1 MEFNIERVKYMN
13 FLELAKK
20 RHTVRKYQAKK
31 VEEEKVLKILEAG
44 RIAPTGANTQP
55 QRIIVI
61 REKDGLHQLA
71 KCANIYNAPLALII
85 CADHSVSWKRP
96 HDGKDIAEIDV
107 SIVTDHMMLQATEL
121 DLGTCW
127 ICYFD
132 AKVMRT
138 EFKMPDNY
146 EPINILAI
154 GYASSEPLS
163 PERHDTLR
171 KKIENTVWY
180 ETF

>member
-1 MEFNIERVKYMN
+1 
-13 FLELAKK
+13 
-20 RHTVRKYQAKK
+20 Q
-31 VEEEKVLKILEAG
+31 VEEEKLLKILEAG

-55 QRIIVI
+55 QRIIVVKGK
-61 REKDGLHQLA
+61 EGLNRLA

-96 HDGKDIAEIDV
+96 LDKKDIAEIDA
-107 SIVTDHMMLQATEL
+107 SIVTDHMMLEATEL
-121 DLGTCW
+121 ELGTCW

-138 EFKMPDNY
+138 EFKLPDSY

-154 GYASSEPLS
+154 GYAEGEPLS

-171 KKIENTVWY
+171 KSLENTVWY

>member
-1 MEFNIERVKYMN
+1 MS

-20 RHTVRKYQAKK
+20 RYSVRKYLPKK
-31 VEEEKVLKILEAG
+31 VEEEKLLSILDAG

-55 QRIIVI
+55 QRIVVI
-61 REKDGLHQLA
+61 REKAGFEKLS
-71 KCANIYNAPLALII
+71 KCANVYGAPLALII

-96 HDGKDIAEIDV
+96 QDGKDIAEIDA

-127 ICYFD
+127 ICYFN
-132 AKVMRT
+132 AKVLRT
-138 EFKMPDNY
+138 EFNIPDNY
-146 EPINILAI
+146 EPVNILAI
-154 GYASSEPLS
+154 GYAASEPLS
-163 PERHDTLR
+163 PDRHISLR
-171 KKIENTVWY
+171 KNLENTVWY

>member
-1 MEFNIERVKYMN
+1 MS

-20 RHTVRKYQAKK
+20 RHSVRKFLPKK
-31 VEEEKVLKILEAG
+31 VEEEKLLKILEAG

-55 QRIIVI
+55 QRIVVI
-61 REKDGLHQLA
+61 REKEGFEKLS
-71 KCANIYNAPLALII
+71 KGANVYSAPLALII

-96 HDGKDIAEIDV
+96 QDGKDIAEIDA

-132 AKVMRT
+132 AKVIRT
-138 EFKMPDNY
+138 EFSIPNNY
-146 EPINILAI
+146 EPVNILAI
-154 GYASSEPLS
+154 GYAASEPLS
-163 PERHDTLR
+163 QDRHVTLR
-171 KKIENTVWY
+171 KNLENTVWY

>member
-1 MEFNIERVKYMN
+1 MS

-20 RHTVRKYQAKK
+20 RHSVRKYLEKK
-31 VEEEKVLKILEAG
+31 VEEEKLHKILEAG

-61 REKDGLHQLA
+61 KEQEGLQKLT
-71 KCANIYNAPLALII
+71 KCANIYGAPLALII

-96 HDGKDIAEIDV
+96 QDGKDIAEIDA

-127 ICYFD
+127 ICYFE
-132 AKVMRT
+132 ANTLRT
-138 EFKMPDNY
+138 EFKLPNSY
-146 EPINILAI
+146 EPVNILAI
-154 GYASSEPLS
+154 GYPSSEPLS
-163 PERHDTLR
+163 PERHVTLR
-171 KKIENTVWY
+171 KGMETTVWY

>member
-1 MEFNIERVKYMN
+1 MS

-20 RHTVRKYQAKK
+20 RHTVRKYQPKK
-31 VEEEKVLKILEAG
+31 VEEEKLLAILEAG

-55 QRIIVI
+55 QRILVI
-61 REKDGLHQLA
+61 REQEGLEKLSKGA
-71 KCANIYNAPLALII
+71 KVYGAPLTLII

-96 HDGKDIAEIDV
+96 QDGKDIADIDA

-121 DLGTCW
+121 GLGTCW

-132 AKVMRT
+132 AKVIRA
-138 EFKMPDNY
+138 EFKIPDNY
-146 EPINILAI
+146 EPVNILAI
-154 GYASSEPLS
+154 GYADSEPLS
-163 PERHDTLR
+163 PDRHITLR
-171 KKIENTVWY
+171 NNIEKTVWY